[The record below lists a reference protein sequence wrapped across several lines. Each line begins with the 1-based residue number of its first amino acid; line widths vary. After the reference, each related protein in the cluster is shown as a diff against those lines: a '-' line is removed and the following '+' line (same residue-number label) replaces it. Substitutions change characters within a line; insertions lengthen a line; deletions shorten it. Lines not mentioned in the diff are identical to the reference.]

1 MYGYPNS
8 ASLNAR
14 LWNLDRTANLYPS
27 SLVSYIQK
35 AVSSNKFSGPTRG
48 WRSRLSECDLVNKE
62 THMLLVL
69 IYNGFLGANIYI

>member
-1 MYGYPNS
+1 MCGYPNP
-8 ASLNAR
+8 ASLKAG
-14 LWNLDRTANLYPS
+14 LWNLDRAANLYPS

-35 AVSSNKFSGPTRG
+35 AVSSNKFYGPTRG

-69 IYNGFLGANIYI
+69 IYNGFLGASIYI